1 MKKSK
6 KIHFNPNINEEG
18 SHHRKIRN
26 LRCWICNVPLKN
38 VPEIQRVV
46 IRGKER
52 VYCYDCFIEEFYNRV
67 N

>member
-1 MKKSK
+1 
-6 KIHFNPNINEEG
+6 
-18 SHHRKIRN
+18 
-26 LRCWICNVPLKN
+26 VPLKN